1 MVEKRVRNKFLVF
14 FFLLLLV
21 FSLFLFRL
29 VDVEIIRGQDFFELS
44 EENRYFNKRNKA
56 ERAVF
61 LDRYGDPLVKN
72 QKQYLELLEPD
83 QLYSDKK
90 LVSKDEALS
99 VLATDSAQISYDF
112 SRNYLYGEALA
123 STLGYLS
130 SVTADDLENN
140 DNLPLDE
147 RLGRMGLESYFD
159 DVLRSKAAHQ
169 KFEVNALGEKQQ
181 LVEYQEAV
189 YGQNIETS
197 LDPYL
202 STVAYQAL
210 EGKKGAVIIMDAE
223 TGNLL
228 SLISSPSYDPNVFE
242 ANFLDKLANP
252 KSRIITENGQQ
263 IADYLSDEKQLFF
276 NRSISGAYPPGSVFK
291 LVTALGA
298 LEEGDLDANT
308 IVEDEGILKVG
319 DWEYAN
325 WYFTQYGRTEGA
337 VDLLKAITRSN
348 DIYFYKAA
356 EWLGPV
362 KLAHYAKLL
371 SYGEKIGVE
380 LGGEVTGLV
389 PDPSWKE
396 EVLSE
401 SWYLGNTYHFGIGQG
416 DLLVTPLQVAQMT
429 QAIANHGSLC
439 PATILN
445 INNDACRDLSFKEEN
460 LNLVLEGM
468 RGACSSGGTAYP
480 LFPYNQE
487 KELELGIMRSD
498 GEAGDL
504 NLEIGEEI
512 DRGIMVCKTGTAE
525 FGGVDKNGY
534 RKTHAWL
541 TSIVGID
548 FNQENENVVT
558 DEEKNDLKE
567 AWLEKVDGGKN
578 FPKKLIITVLVE
590 SDEDKP
596 YREGSDDAAPV
607 VAKILDWMGV

>member
-1 MVEKRVRNKFLVF
+1 MVEKRIRNKFLVF
-14 FFLLLLV
+14 FFLLLTT
-21 FSLFLFRL
+21 FSLFFFRL
-29 VDVEIIRGQDFFELS
+29 LDVEIIRGEEFFELS

-56 ERAVF
+56 ERAIF

-72 QKQYLELLEPD
+72 QKQYLRLLEPD
-83 QLYSDKK
+83 QLYSDKELLDK
-90 LVSKDEALS
+90 EEALKF
-99 VLATDSAQISYDF
+99 LATDSAQISYDF

-123 STLGYLS
+123 SSLGYLS
-130 SVTADDLENN
+130 SVTAEDLDRNENIA
-140 DNLPLDE
+140 LDE
-147 RLGRMGLESYFD
+147 RLGRMGLERYFD
-159 DVLRSKAAHQ
+159 EVLRSKAAHQ
-169 KFEVNALGEKQQ
+169 KFEVNALGEKQK

-210 EGKKGAVIIMDAE
+210 DGKKGAVIIMDAE

-228 SLISSPSYDPNVFE
+228 TLVSSPSYDPNVFE
-242 ANFLDKLANP
+242 ANFLDKLADP
-252 KSRIITENGQQ
+252 KSRVISENGQK
-263 IADYLSDEKQLFF
+263 ISDYLSDERQLFF

-298 LEEGDLDANT
+298 LEEEALDANT
-308 IVEDEGILKVG
+308 VVEDEGVLRVG

-325 WYFTQYGRTEGA
+325 WYFTQYGRTEGS
-337 VDLLKAITRSN
+337 VDLVKAIARSN

-356 EWLGPV
+356 EWLGPA
-362 KLAHYAKLL
+362 KLAQYSKLL

-396 EVLSE
+396 EVLGE

-439 PATILN
+439 PASILDT
-445 INNDACRDLSFKEEN
+445 NNHACRDLSLKEEN

-468 RGACSSGGTAYP
+468 RAACSSGGTAYP

-498 GEAGDL
+498 GEIGDT
-504 NLEIGEEI
+504 NFEIGEEI
-512 DRGIMVCKTGTAE
+512 NKGIMVCKTGTAE
-525 FGGVDKNGY
+525 FGGVDENGY

-541 TSIVGID
+541 TSIVGVD
-548 FNQENENVVT
+548 FSSREDVDQEGFEN
-558 DEEKNDLKE
+558 DDLKDR
-567 AWLEKVDGGKN
+567 WLEEVEGGNN
-578 FPKKLIITVLVE
+578 FPKKLVITVLVE
-590 SDEDKP
+590 SDEEKP

-607 VAKILDWMGV
+607 VAKILEWMGV